1 MDFLT
6 GLKELARMHTD
17 PRSRCT
23 TCPLRCTQ
31 DDETDEGSVAVFLS
45 GMRDEEISRLVAKV
59 EKWSAEHPVK
69 TMEDVLFETFPAAK
83 RLGNGCLRLC
93 PDYIIPDWEP
103 LCKNDNMRILGSE
116 DCKKCWRRPVP

>member
-31 DDETDEGSVAVFLS
+31 DDETDEGSVAVFLG

-69 TMEDVLFETFPAAK
+69 TMEDVLFEAFPSPK
-83 RLGNGCLRLC
+83 RYENGTLATC
-93 PDYIIPDWEP
+93 PDELVPAWGA
-103 LCKNDNMRILGSE
+103 LCGPSRKKDPE
-116 DCKKCWRRPVP
+116 KCKKCWRRPVP